1 MASNLPRI
9 TARVDA
15 QTQKLLS
22 QAAAI
27 VGMPSINAFVLNA
40 AVEKA
45 KLIMERENSLKLSQR
60 DAIMLVNTID
70 APEKSHA
77 RLRQAADRYP
87 NKKQQ

>member
-60 DAIMLVNTID
+60 DAVMLVNAID